1 MADQRQGPQERSAD
15 TDRPC
20 PRCGTMRP
28 RAATFCS
35 NCGQDLRS
43 GAPVGATAGKTAPAV
58 RRAPRAPL
66 GGPDI
71 AEPPAAAPPPQQ
83 RTISRPPSAAPEAP
97 ASFTERYRGTAVETP
112 ESKIAGPPPGSRAA
126 GARRYGR
133 IVGAA
138 TLVVLVVA
146 GALAGASSV
155 LLPGANASPTPGAL
169 GASSSPGSSDAA
181 VTPLLVAGTTFGPPE
196 AAQVAFCLSAVETDS
211 LDAAIAAL
219 QAQVKVAQHAA
230 IAAAASDLASR
241 VTEMRL
247 AAAEMAAW
255 TTTKAYAAAYDAAL
269 RAAVKATAALQTAA
283 ASGSVKGETVAAAAL
298 AAAQK
303 QLHAADPQRTK
314 LLAAAPE
321 LSCVPA
327 G

>member
-1 MADQRQGPQERSAD
+1 
-15 TDRPC
+15 
-20 PRCGTMRP
+20 
-28 RAATFCS
+28 
-35 NCGQDLRS
+35 
-43 GAPVGATAGKTAPAV
+43 
-58 RRAPRAPL
+58 
-66 GGPDI
+66 
-71 AEPPAAAPPPQQ
+71 
-83 RTISRPPSAAPEAP
+83 
-97 ASFTERYRGTAVETP
+97 
-112 ESKIAGPPPGSRAA
+112 
-126 GARRYGR
+126 
-133 IVGAA
+133 

-155 LLPGANASPTPGAL
+155 LLPGANASPPPGAL

-196 AAQVAFCLSAVETDS
+196 AAEVAFCLSAVETDS
-211 LDAAIAAL
+211 LD
-219 QAQVKVAQHAA
+219 AA